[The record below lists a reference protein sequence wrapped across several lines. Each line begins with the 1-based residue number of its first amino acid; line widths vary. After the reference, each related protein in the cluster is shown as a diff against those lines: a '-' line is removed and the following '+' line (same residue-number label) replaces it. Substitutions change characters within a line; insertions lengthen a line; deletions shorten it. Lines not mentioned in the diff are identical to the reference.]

1 MLLLDNTILSDYLA
15 GVDTARQFLEG
26 YEQEVWAVSS
36 LVLYEAYMGCVHGYI
51 DATPAMIR
59 QAVNTSMTVVDVT
72 QQTAAEAE
80 TLQRELLDAGVPA
93 DSPDILIAATAR
105 EHGGT
110 FATADKHFWKPE
122 IESVLSVAQYDPY

>member
-15 GVDTARQFLEG
+15 GVDTARQFLEQ

-36 LVLYEAYMGCVHGYI
+36 IVLYEAYMGCVHGYI
-51 DATPAMIR
+51 DATPAMVR
-59 QAVNTSMTVVDVT
+59 QAVNTSMTVIDVT

-80 TLQRELLDAGVPA
+80 TLQQELLELGAPA
-93 DSPDILIAATAR
+93 DSPDVLIAAAAR

-122 IESVLSVAQYDPY
+122 IEEVLSVAQYDPY

>member
-15 GVDTARQFLEG
+15 GVDTARQFLEQ

-36 LVLYEAYMGCVHGYI
+36 IVLYEAYMGCVHGYI
-51 DATPAMIR
+51 DATPAMVR

-80 TLQRELLDAGVPA
+80 TLQQELLELGAPA
-93 DSPDILIAATAR
+93 DSPDVLIAATAR

-122 IESVLSVAQYDPY
+122 IKEVLSVAQYDPY

>member
-15 GVDTARQFLEG
+15 GVDTARQFLEQ
-26 YEQEVWAVSS
+26 YEQAVWAVSS
-36 LVLYEAYMGCVHGYI
+36 IVLYEAYMGCVHGYI
-51 DATPAMIR
+51 DATPAMVR

-80 TLQRELLDAGVPA
+80 TLQRELLELGVPA
-93 DSPDILIAATAR
+93 DSPDILIAATAQ

-110 FATADKHFWKPE
+110 FATADKHFWEPE

>member
-1 MLLLDNTILSDYLA
+1 MLFLDNTILSDYLA
-15 GVDTARQFLEG
+15 GVDPARQFLEQ
-26 YEQEVWAVSS
+26 YEQEVWAVSAIA
-36 LVLYEAYMGCVHGYI
+36 LYEAYIGCAHGYI
-51 DATPAMIR
+51 NATPAMVR

-80 TLQRELLDAGVPA
+80 TLQRELLELGIPA

-122 IESVLSVAQYDPY
+122 MESALSVAKYDPY

>member
-15 GVDTARQFLEG
+15 GVDTARQFLEE
-26 YEQEVWAVSS
+26 YEQDVWAVSAIA
-36 LVLYEAYMGCVHGYI
+36 LYEAYMGCAHGYI
-51 DATPAMIR
+51 DATPAMVR
-59 QAVNTSMTVVDVT
+59 QAINTSMTVVDVT

-80 TLQRELLDAGVPA
+80 TLQQELLDLGVPA
-93 DSPDILIAATAR
+93 DSPDVLIAATAR

>member
-15 GVDTARQFLEG
+15 GVDTARQFLEQ

-36 LVLYEAYMGCVHGYI
+36 IVLYEAYMGCVHGYI

-80 TLQRELLDAGVPA
+80 SLQQELFELGVPA

-122 IESVLSVAQYDPY
+122 IEEVLSVTQYDPY

>member
-15 GVDTARQFLEG
+15 GVGTARQFLEQ
-26 YEQEVWAVSS
+26 YEQAVWAVSS
-36 LVLYEAYMGCVHGYI
+36 IGLYEAYMGCVHGYI
-51 DATPAMIR
+51 DATPAMVR

-80 TLQRELLDAGVPA
+80 TLQQELLELGAPV
-93 DSPDILIAATAR
+93 DSPDVLIAATAR

-122 IESVLSVAQYDPY
+122 IKEVLSVAQYDPY

>member
-15 GVDTARQFLEG
+15 GVDTARQFLEQ

-36 LVLYEAYMGCVHGYI
+36 IVLYEAYMGCLHGYI
-51 DATPAMIR
+51 NATPAMIR
-59 QAVNTSMTVVDVT
+59 QAVNTSMTVIDVT
-72 QQTAAEAE
+72 QQTADEAEAM
-80 TLQRELLDAGVPA
+80 QQELLELGIPA

-122 IESVLSVAQYDPY
+122 MEPVLSVAQYDPY

>member
-15 GVDTARQFLEG
+15 GVDTARQFLEQ

-36 LVLYEAYMGCVHGYI
+36 IVLYEAYMGCVHGYI
-51 DATPAMIR
+51 DATPAMVR

-80 TLQRELLDAGVPA
+80 TLQQELLELGAPA
-93 DSPDILIAATAR
+93 DSPDVLIAATAR

-122 IESVLSVAQYDPY
+122 IEELLSVAQYDPY

>member
-15 GVDTARQFLEG
+15 GVDTARQFLEQ

-36 LVLYEAYMGCVHGYI
+36 IVLYEAYMGCVHGYI
-51 DATPAMIR
+51 DATPAMVR

-80 TLQRELLDAGVPA
+80 TLQQELLELGAPA
-93 DSPDILIAATAR
+93 DSPDVLIAATAR

-122 IESVLSVAQYDPY
+122 IEEVLSVAQYDPY